1 MIKKIGISIFTII
14 FLFTQ
19 VGCTSTRSI
28 NSKESVIQSETK
40 TKIIKDTILVG
51 VLGGATIL
59 IALDQILGGNLTYL
73 AQSAITAGIILTTK
87 FASEKQIA
95 TLNDETLKNDKKD
108 ISLTKSK
115 KVNTD
120 GAKLNLN
127 LKMSIKKQQGLFS
140 ELTKAKNNQEQVK
153 RVIEN
158 RKYLLDTLVKNS
170 SQYKELAK
178 EVKIL
183 ENENVIWESIIKQL
197 ENIEVGG
204 I

>member
-1 MIKKIGISIFTII
+1 
-14 FLFTQ
+14 
-19 VGCTSTRSI
+19 
-28 NSKESVIQSETK
+28 
-40 TKIIKDTILVG
+40 
-51 VLGGATIL
+51 
-59 IALDQILGGNLTYL
+59 
-73 AQSAITAGIILTTK
+73 
-87 FASEKQIA
+87 
-95 TLNDETLKNDKKD
+95 
-108 ISLTKSK
+108 
-115 KVNTD
+115 
-120 GAKLNLN
+120 
-127 LKMSIKKQQGLFS
+127 MSIKKQQGLFS